1 MAEDMTGKKK
11 DSGNGNKKEKKNVEE
26 CISLFMKG
34 LGKSDAGETAS
45 ALRTLASLTKE
56 EVRDSESGK
65 IIRELSAFVFVLD
78 GIRNGNEDEKKRFQE
93 NFNPFFGTPGEMLEA
108 AAGALCGWKE
118 SVTPLVEGT
127 TGYLKNFSGYPEEF
141 RNRVE
146 PYLREWLM
154 ALLPVISGNITKL
167 MEDKNAERSWDREAV
182 GHRVLADFI
191 TSLITVPG
199 FRSVIDRAFDLFG
212 GSIAEAERRFPG
224 ALSPINAA
232 ISVGDMETFE
242 KLYADEEI
250 RKLVHKTEEEDA
262 EEDVEGN
269 EDDYFYIPR
278 LRLYPEKSPRML
290 ERLYSLGL
298 LLPGTEEGKAA
309 FSSLVGFFNPAR
321 EIIER
326 TKHSSYF
333 REDYGSED
341 SPLVKAVRN
350 PRFPV
355 ENYDLLVSSPFDVLG
370 RSPDY
375 GTLPPAAAAMATG
388 EKKKVEAL
396 IALGA
401 DISWHDSMGNNIYHR
416 LMGDGVRIEGA
427 EELPGSYLLG
437 EKNRKGKTPLE
448 YNSSR
453 SRRAFYNCTPL
464 SFWESLD
471 TVFRHSPS
479 RTPDSLIY
487 MDNNGDIDW
496 EDIHAPFFM
505 LNAAAKMVLA
515 YAGNRY
521 GKEKD
526 ITAEEIHRH
535 EDLVKY
541 WKETAS
547 GDGRYVLII
556 PEIRFVCPPGKERE
570 TFDMIMDLYRR
581 DRVVLFAFT
590 EFFLERLFA
599 DVLAEG
605 ERINI
610 YVGKSKT
617 GFKGD
622 MLIGHTGTSA
632 LRKSE
637 YLLKCGGSYYVTE
650 SYIDDGSSEVND
662 YPFFPYESEGF

>member
-1 MAEDMTGKKK
+1 MAEEKTRKKK
-11 DSGNGNKKEKKNVEE
+11 DSGNGNRKEKKMNTEE

-34 LGKSDAGETAS
+34 LDKSDAGETSS

-56 EVRDSESGK
+56 ECGK
-65 IIRELSAFVFVLD
+65 RGKDEERIIRELSSFAEVLD
-78 GIRNGNEDEKKRFQE
+78 GIRSGNEEEKKRFQE
-93 NFNPFFGTPGEMLEA
+93 NFNPFLGTPEEMLEDA
-108 AAGALCGWKE
+108 RGALCGWKE
-118 SVTPLVEGT
+118 PVTPLVEGT
-127 TGYLKNFSGYPEEF
+127 IEYLKIFSGYPEEL
-141 RNRVE
+141 RNSIE
-146 PYLREWLM
+146 PYLGEWLM
-154 ALLPVISGNITKL
+154 ALVDVIHSNITEL
-167 MEDKNAERSWDREAV
+167 MEDKDAERSWDREAV

-191 TSLITVPG
+191 TALITVPG

-212 GSIAEAERRFPG
+212 GSIAEAEIRFPG

-232 ISVGDMETFE
+232 VCVGDAETFE
-242 KLYADEEI
+242 KLYANYEI
-250 RKLVHKTEEEDA
+250 RKLVHKTGEEDA
-262 EEDVEGN
+262 EEKEE
-269 EDDYFYIPR
+269 EDSFYTPR
-278 LRLYPEKSPRML
+278 LRLYPEKSLEML

-309 FSSLVGFFNPAR
+309 FYSLVGFFNPTR

-341 SPLVKAVRN
+341 SPLVKAVKN

-355 ENYDLLVSSPFDVLG
+355 ENYDLLVESPFDVLG
-370 RSPDY
+370 RSADY
-375 GTLPPAAAAMATG
+375 GTLPPIAAAAATG

-416 LMGDGVRIEGA
+416 LMGEGVRIESA

-448 YNSSR
+448 YTSSR

-487 MDNNGDIDW
+487 MDNNGEIDW

-521 GKEKD
+521 GKE
-526 ITAEEIHRH
+526 IHRH

-556 PEIRFVCPPGKERE
+556 PEIRFICPPGKERE

-590 EFFLERLFA
+590 EYYLERLFC

-637 YLLKCGGSYYVTE
+637 FLLRCGGSYYVTE

-662 YPFFPYESEGF
+662 YPFFPYESEGY